1 MDLPS
6 PVEAVHRRGAETRVA
21 MHVTGL
27 TSARNCSAVLSVH
40 DTDSHSARYMHVAP
54 ISSTSLIISHQVDA
68 CSTVTAPRVLQQR
81 QAGAITSRP
90 ASVSTIITVQRPG
103 LELVDSARIR
113 RLIFRLS
120 SVGSRSSSTVK
131 VLQAPWTARADA
143 QRISAVSALSGCH

>member
-27 TSARNCSAVLSVH
+27 TSARNYSAVLSVH

-81 QAGAITSRP
+81 QAGAIMPRP
-90 ASVSTIITVQRPG
+90 GSVSTIIAVQRPG
-103 LELVDSARIR
+103 LELVDSARTR
-113 RLIFRLS
+113 RLLFRLS
-120 SVGSRSSSTVK
+120 NVGSKSSSTVK
-131 VLQAPWTARADA
+131 VLQAPRTARADA
-143 QRISAVSALSGCH
+143 QRVIAVTALSGCH